1 VAAKAKVL
9 ERGRDCPLS
18 LSYYTVPNLT
28 PPEVVNVAAESG
40 CQHVG
45 LRLLGGQ
52 PGDNEMPLLIDANLR
67 RLTRL
72 LMVDTGITALDANT
86 ARIVP
91 ETDIQA
97 FLPFLDVAAELG
109 ARHVLTTADD
119 PEGGRLVDNLIAL
132 GDAATERALT
142 IDLEFVPWLSIC
154 NVLNAADLIR
164 RCEHPAIGIAVDAL
178 HFSRSGSEVGD
189 LRDLP
194 SSWFRYVQVC
204 DAPYLLSPPGRDEL
218 IHEAIKERLLPG
230 EGIIDL
236 VGLLRALPPSLPL
249 AIEIPQ
255 ASLAATMGDLERVTR
270 AVKATRALL
279 NEIGVT

>member
-1 VAAKAKVL
+1 MAASSKEL
-9 ERGRDCPLS
+9 EKGRDRPLS

-28 PPEVVNVAAESG
+28 PLEVVNVAAASG
-40 CQHVG
+40 CQHIG

-52 PGDNEMPLLIDANLR
+52 PGEKDMPLFTDSKLR
-67 RLTRL
+67 RQTRL

-86 ARIVP
+86 VRIVP
-91 ETDIQA
+91 ETDIHA

-109 ARHVLTTADD
+109 ARHVLTTGDD
-119 PEGGRLVDNLIAL
+119 AEGERLIDNLVAL
-132 GDAATERALT
+132 GDAATERDLT

-178 HFSRSGSEVGD
+178 HFCRSGSEVGD

-204 DAPYLLSPPGRDEL
+204 DAPNLSSTAGRDEL

-236 VGLLRALPPSLPL
+236 VGLLGALPPSLPV

-255 ASLAATMGDLERVTR
+255 ATLTTTLGDLERVTR
-270 AVKATRALL
+270 AVKATRSIL
-279 NEIGVT
+279 NEMEAF